1 MAAEIQLSARAASEI
16 DEAIVWYENRKEN
29 LGFLFLLA
37 IEDAF
42 KKIAAAPLRYPP
54 LGRIN
59 LRHFF
64 LQGFPYTI
72 YYEAE
77 EDFILVAAVWHQK
90 RNQ

>member
-37 IEDAF
+37 LEDAF
-42 KKIAAAPLRYPP
+42 KKIAVAPLRYPSSKK
-54 LGRIN
+54 N
-59 LRHFF
+59 SLRHYF